1 MRNLK
6 FPVSAVVAFG
16 LLAWGVSCQSL
27 AAEPMLFQASSFLS
41 SASEANVL
49 TEREKLMVGMRR
61 ADRFT
66 KVVSIAEINTSVLQS
81 PAISIE
87 MPDHTVYRFSGVVK
101 ELSAQGSPGYFSWT
115 GIPLGATAPTL
126 TPEDTALGRHI
137 VAFYPTSLDLFFD
150 RNGKSVSGHLRTK
163 ANRFHLQ
170 PLNAKYMM
178 MLEEGLNPASPP
190 IDAEPPGSRQ
200 SRPPRTGRDWAPG
213 LLTERLRSSIASS
226 SIGASLSPESCDQ
239 VTSCGS
245 VTRFSCHPEVDGPE
259 MFFDNTT
266 GVLIMACGGSCMRGA
281 GLPGSKLCTA
291 CPPPEWKSCG
301 ESAKPKQK

>member
-1 MRNLK
+1 MRNLRIP
-6 FPVSAVVAFG
+6 FNAVVAFG
-16 LLAWGVSCQSL
+16 FIAWGVCCQSL

-49 TEREKLMVGMRR
+49 TEREKLMVSMRR

-66 KVVSIAEINTSVLQS
+66 KVVSIAQIDASVLQS
-81 PAISIE
+81 PVISIE
-87 MPDHTVYRFSGVVK
+87 MPDHTVYRFSGIAK
-101 ELSAQGSPGYFSWT
+101 ELSAQGSPGYASWN
-115 GIPLGATAPTL
+115 GIPLGAKVPSP
-126 TPEDTALGRHI
+126 TPEDTSLGRHVI
-137 VAFYPTSLDLFFD
+137 AYFPTALELFFD
-150 RNGKSVSGHLRTK
+150 RNATYVSGHLRTEAK
-163 ANRFHLQ
+163 RFSLQ
-170 PLNAKYMM
+170 TLNAKYMM

-190 IDAEPPGSRQ
+190 IDAEPPGTRQ
-200 SRPPRTGRDWAPG
+200 SRPPRAGRDWAPG
-213 LLTERLRSSIASS
+213 LLSDKLKSSIASS

-239 VTSCGS
+239 VSSCGA

-266 GVLIMACGGSCMRGA
+266 GVLIMACGGSCMRGP

-301 ESAKPKQK
+301 ESAKRKQN